1 MIFMI
6 RSINTVNKNMN
17 ILQKKLEN
25 TNANIANV
33 NTPGYKFQ
41 DIVQSTNESQE
52 MFNYTGGADGN
63 TRVDLGNFIYSNRID
78 DAVISFEPG
87 NLYETDKETDY
98 AIAGNG
104 FFTVRMADGQLGY
117 TRNGNFRLN
126 NENQLVTTEG
136 YQVLSDDSKGDAAY
150 PGYSLLITDFDD
162 YDDLVSIGD
171 TLFVSND
178 QGYTI
183 QNSDVRQGFLETS
196 NVTIVDEIVKLI
208 EISREFESNQKLLHV
223 ADETLNKAVN
233 EIGRV

>member
-1 MIFMI
+1 
-6 RSINTVNKNMN
+6 
-17 ILQKKLEN
+17 
-25 TNANIANV
+25 
-33 NTPGYKFQ
+33 
-41 DIVQSTNESQE
+41 
-52 MFNYTGGADGN
+52 
-63 TRVDLGNFIYSNRID
+63 
-78 DAVISFEPG
+78 
-87 NLYETDKETDY
+87 
-98 AIAGNG
+98 
-104 FFTVRMADGQLGY
+104 
-117 TRNGNFRLN
+117 
-126 NENQLVTTEG
+126 LVTTEG

-208 EISREFESNQKLLHV
+208 EISREFESNQKLLHA

>member
-104 FFTVRMADGQLGY
+104 FFTVRLY
-117 TRNGNFRLN
+117 KKRKF
-126 NENQLVTTEG
+126 
-136 YQVLSDDSKGDAAY
+136 
-150 PGYSLLITDFDD
+150 
-162 YDDLVSIGD
+162 
-171 TLFVSND
+171 
-178 QGYTI
+178 
-183 QNSDVRQGFLETS
+183 
-196 NVTIVDEIVKLI
+196 
-208 EISREFESNQKLLHV
+208 
-223 ADETLNKAVN
+223 
-233 EIGRV
+233 